1 LRRRW
6 APIRSPRPI
15 LTIDT
20 NWRNYVG
27 HWLRDLRSQ
36 FPNREL
42 ELVGVDLGHTLFPS
56 AEEQKASGITLYD
69 HNITKPFPDAWK
81 NSFDIIHQRLLVW
94 GLQTAAW
101 PIAVKNYV
109 DILKPGGVLHLV
121 EAEFVS
127 KTPVPDNLP
136 QLQKQAALQVWATE
150 SFGMDIDI
158 AYKMEALL
166 SEAGLKDVQKMTFDY
181 GFGALAVDPAQKNV
195 SAEAF
200 VECFRTVD
208 TKIPGRFLD
217 VATHNDQSP
226 DTLQMKESRV
236 LPRRLMSSTIS
247 STSSRW
253 RSSNTDTSRSSTSCM
268 ARKLKLSCTLF
279 RGWRSGFIV

>member
-1 LRRRW
+1 
-6 APIRSPRPI
+6 
-15 LTIDT
+15 
-20 NWRNYVG
+20 
-27 HWLRDLRSQ
+27 
-36 FPNREL
+36 
-42 ELVGVDLGHTLFPS
+42 
-56 AEEQKASGITLYD
+56 
-69 HNITKPFPDAWK
+69 
-81 NSFDIIHQRLLVW
+81 
-94 GLQTAAW
+94 
-101 PIAVKNYV
+101 
-109 DILKPGGVLHLV
+109 LHLV